1 MSKARDLAPA
11 WSALRRFTPA
21 RIALGRTGV
30 SLPTSAHLAFQ
41 LAHAQARDAVHRPFN
56 SEALA
61 GGLRASAVLSF
72 LGALQ
77 LESRAT
83 SRVHYL
89 QRPDLG
95 RRLNEASAA
104 ALRQAAP
111 RAAPDVAFVIT
122 DGLSA
127 LAIEANA
134 VPFLEEVVPSVMA
147 DGLAI
152 APLCVVRGGRVALGD
167 EVGELLRA
175 RCVVILVGER
185 PGLTSPDSLGAY
197 LTFAPRIGLTDE
209 RRNCLSNIRPAGL
222 PWREA
227 AVRLH
232 WLIRECLR
240 RQLSGVDLKEDAPTL
255 AGPGVAA
262 LPG

>member
-1 MSKARDLAPA
+1 MSKPRELAPA
-11 WSALRRFTPA
+11 WAALRRFTPA

-30 SLPTSAHLAFQ
+30 SLPTGAHLAFQ
-41 LAHAQARDAVHRPFN
+41 LAHAQARDAVHRPFDA
-56 SEALA
+56 EAMVA
-61 GGLRASAVLSF
+61 
-72 LGALQ
+72 ALQ
-77 LESRAT
+77 ASPTLSPLGHVTLASRAT

-95 RRLNEASAA
+95 RRLSEASAA
-104 ALRQAAP
+104 TLREAAP
-111 RAAPDVAFVIT
+111 AQAPDLAFVIT

-127 LAIEANA
+127 LAIETNA
-134 VPFLEEVVPSVMA
+134 VPFLEEVVPSLQS
-147 DGLAI
+147 DGFSL
-152 APLCVVRGGRVALGD
+152 APLCVVRSGRVALGD

-197 LTFAPRIGLTDE
+197 LTFAPRVGLTDE

-227 AVRLH
+227 AMRLH
-232 WLIRECLR
+232 WLIRESLR
-240 RQLSGVDLKEDAPTL
+240 RQLSGVELKEDAP
-255 AGPGVAA
+255 A
-262 LPG
+262 LLL

>member
-1 MSKARDLAPA
+1 MSKQRELAPA

-21 RIALGRTGV
+21 RIALGRAGV
-30 SLPTSAHLAFQ
+30 SLPTNAHLAFQ
-41 LAHAQARDAVHRPFN
+41 LAHAQARDAVHRPFDGN
-56 SEALA
+56 AMVRSLQ
-61 GGLRASAVLSF
+61 ASAILSPVGSVL
-72 LGALQ
+72 

-95 RRLNEASAA
+95 RRLSEASAA
-104 ALRQAAP
+104 SLRQAAP
-111 RAAPDVAFVIT
+111 SAVPDIAFVIS

-127 LAIEANA
+127 LAIETNA
-134 VPFLEEVVPSVMA
+134 VPFLEELVPSIMA
-147 DGLAI
+147 DGVTI
-152 APLCVVRGGRVALGD
+152 APFSIVRGGRVALGD

-175 RCVVILVGER
+175 RLVVILVGER
-185 PGLTSPDSLGAY
+185 PGLTSPDSMGAY

-232 WLIRECLR
+232 WLIRESLR

-255 AGPGVAA
+255 AGADFAA
-262 LPG
+262 LPR